1 VVDAP
6 LDYNLFLGHSWFY
19 EMTIVASSDFHIFQ
33 FPHQGKI
40 VNVDQL
46 DYCTPD
52 LNNYTVNNI
61 PFLGKSDLKYKSVGV
76 GLLKDSS
83 LMGVF
88 PLPPPDPQHEVSM
101 LNMITIMV
109 Q

>member
-1 VVDAP
+1 V
-6 LDYNLFLGHSWFY
+6 
-19 EMTIVASSDFHIFQ
+19 T
-33 FPHQGKI
+33 
-40 VNVDQL
+40 VDQL

-52 LNNYTVNNI
+52 LNNSSVNNI
-61 PFLGKSDLKYKSVGV
+61 PFLGQSDLKYESVGV

-88 PLPPPDPQHEVSM
+88 PLPPPDPPHEVSM
-101 LNMITIMV
+101 LNMIMAMV